1 MLIDNQE
8 VVATNEVM
16 MLGIDRTQRR
26 VAPFPKHYLNAI
38 QDYAHKKKN
47 EWPPQLGHSIGI
59 PHKGE

>member
-26 VAPFPKHYLNAI
+26 AAPFPKHYLNAI
-38 QDYAHKKKN
+38 QDYAHKQEKLN
-47 EWPPQLGHSIGI
+47 GTTIRPLNWNTI
-59 PHKGE
+59 

>member
-26 VAPFPKHYLNAI
+26 AAPFPKHYLNAI
-38 QDYAHKKKN
+38 QDYAHKKKLN
-47 EWPPQLGHSIGI
+47 GH
-59 PHKGE
+59 HN